1 MLHSVQQ
8 LVNNCVYL
16 LFGAEKVIVRALS
29 LKMELNNKLNS
40 IKIHTDLC
48 DNDFHQQVMFS
59 SWLFV

>member
-29 LKMELNNKLNS
+29 LKMELNNKL
-40 IKIHTDLC
+40 KLYKDPHR
-48 DNDFHQQVMFS
+48 
-59 SWLFV
+59 FV